1 MGFGAGGVLDCFSKV
16 IFGGPGKQ
24 RAARESWLTFS
35 RDIKSEDDEVEIGG
49 VRVGRG
55 ARVKERGREE
65 SEGEHLTLIRSSE
78 KVVSLGTYC
87 VV

>member
-1 MGFGAGGVLDCFSKV
+1 MIVGF
-16 IFGGPGKQ
+16 PGQ
-24 RAARESWLTFS
+24 HRAARESWLTFS

-78 KVVSLGTYC
+78 KVVSGGR